1 MNDRNCF
8 DVLIVGAGSAGSCA
22 ARAAALAGA
31 RVLMI
36 EKRMKIGEPVQCAE
50 FVPRLLTREVNIPSE
65 TIIQEVQGMVTFMP
79 NGEILRKR
87 TPGFI
92 LDRARFDK
100 ALAMEATKAGAKILT
115 GTRAVSKE
123 GDRVKV
129 LGPSGEYEIRS
140 TISIGADG
148 PGSVVGSWIG
158 QKNRKYMHAIQHT
171 VRLKQPSND
180 TEVYFNRAY
189 PGGYAWLFPKGE
201 KANVGVGVLKELGG
215 EARHALK
222 IFKEKLGD
230 RIGEVFEK
238 TAGRI
243 PVGRPLHSIDVQAGI
258 MLVGDAAGH
267 THAITGGGIP
277 QAVIGGGMAGR
288 AAAACIN
295 GDKEAIKTYFDQWRN
310 KFGAMLDKAV
320 KKREEMDAGWGEG
333 NLTGL
338 LKRCW
343 IAYGE
348 YYDEA

>member
-8 DVLIVGAGSAGSCA
+8 DVLIVGAGPAGSCA
-22 ARAAALAGA
+22 ARAAAEAGA

-50 FVPRLLTREVNIPSE
+50 FVPRLLAREVNIPSE
-65 TIIQEVQGMVTFMP
+65 TIAQEVQGMITFMP

-92 LDRARFDK
+92 IDRAGFDK
-100 ALAMEATKAGAKILT
+100 ALAMHASKAGAKILT

-123 GDRVKV
+123 GDGVKV
-129 LGPSGEYEIRS
+129 LGPSREYEIRS

-148 PGSVVGSWIG
+148 PDSVVGSWIG
-158 QKNRKYMHAIQHT
+158 QKNRKYMHALQHT
-171 VRLKQPSND
+171 VRLKQPADD

-201 KANVGVGVLKELGG
+201 KANVGVGVLRELGG
-215 EARHALK
+215 VARYALK
-222 IFKEKLGD
+222 SFKEKIGD
-230 RIGEVFEK
+230 RIGEVFQI

-243 PVGRPLHSIDVQAGI
+243 PVGGPLHSIDVQAGI

-277 QAVIGGGMAGR
+277 QAVICGGMAGR
-288 AAAACIN
+288 AAAAYIS
-295 GDKEAIKTYFDQWRN
+295 GDKRAIQVYFDQWRN
-310 KFGAMLDKAV
+310 RFGTMLDKAV

-343 IAYGE
+343 IAYRE

>member
-8 DVLIVGAGSAGSCA
+8 DVLIVGAGPAGSCA

-92 LDRARFDK
+92 LDRAKFDR

-115 GTRAVSKE
+115 GTRAVSRE

-129 LGPSGEYEIRS
+129 LGPSREYEIRS
-140 TISIGADG
+140 TIIIGADG
-148 PGSVVGSWIG
+148 PDSVVGSWIG
-158 QKNRKYMHAIQHT
+158 QKNRKYMNALQHT
-171 VRLKQPSND
+171 VSLKQPAED

-201 KANVGVGVLKELGG
+201 KANVGVGVLRELGG
-215 EARHALK
+215 DAGHALK
-222 IFKEKLGD
+222 LFKEKIGD
-230 RIGEVFEK
+230 RIGEVFQIA
-238 TAGRI
+238 AGRI
-243 PVGRPLHSIDVQAGI
+243 PVGGPLCSIDVQAGI

-288 AAAACIN
+288 AAAAYIS
-295 GDKEAIKTYFDQWRN
+295 GDKEAIETYSDQWRN
-310 KFGAMLDKAV
+310 KFGAMLDKAA
-320 KKREEMDAGWGEG
+320 KKRDEMDAGWREE
-333 NLTGL
+333 NLSHL

-343 IAYGE
+343 IAYQE
-348 YYDEA
+348 YYDET